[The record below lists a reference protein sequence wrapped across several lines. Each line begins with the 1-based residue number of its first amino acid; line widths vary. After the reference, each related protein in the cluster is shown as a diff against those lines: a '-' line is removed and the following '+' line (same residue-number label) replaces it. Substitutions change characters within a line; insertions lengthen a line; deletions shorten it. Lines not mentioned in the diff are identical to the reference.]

1 MERLSNDRRS
11 FLKSALAAGAYL
23 AAASGP
29 AARLAS
35 AARVKHFAL
44 DGEQARRLPIV
55 NVSRDRIIRTVVG
68 LRPYRAEG
76 FVLAPER
83 LGEKMVVH
91 NYGHGGAGVTLSWGV
106 ATLAAEQ
113 ARNLEER
120 SVAVLGCGVIG
131 LSTARVLQRRGKTVT
146 IYAREMPPETT
157 SNVAGALWYPT
168 SAYDTSS
175 VTADFTER
183 FRLACRLSNREFQ
196 TYVGPDYGVRWIET
210 YTLRTEAEPAGHE
223 PAGGAELY
231 PATRY
236 YTDARRAFGFP
247 FVRLFST
254 MLIEPHTYLRAL
266 MRDFHTAG
274 GRIVLKDL
282 KSREEVAALPE
293 RVVFNCTGLG
303 AKALFGDQK
312 LAPVRGQL
320 EVLLP
325 QPEVDYCYLGP
336 NSLYMFPRRD
346 GIVLGGSF
354 EVDNQSL
361 EPDAKTTAR
370 IVDGNAEIAKGLRR

>member
-1 MERLSNDRRS
+1 MERLSTGRRS
-11 FLKSALAAGAYL
+11 FLKSAFATGAYL
-23 AAASGP
+23 AAARGP
-29 AARLAS
+29 AARLTF
-35 AARVKHFAL
+35 AADGLAFAA
-44 DGEQARRLPIV
+44 DGESARRLSPL
-55 NVSRDRIIRTVVG
+55 NVSRERIIRTVVG

-83 LGEKMVVH
+83 MDEKVVVH

-113 ARNLEER
+113 ARNLEDR
-120 SVAVLGCGVIG
+120 SVAGLGCGVIG

-146 IYAREMPPETT
+146 VYAREMPPETT
-157 SNVAGALWYPT
+157 SNLAGALWYPT
-168 SAYDTSS
+168 SVYDTQKIS
-175 VTADFTER
+175 ADFNER

-210 YTLRTEAEPAGHE
+210 YTLRTEAEPSGHE

-236 YTDARRAFGFP
+236 YADARRAFGFP

-274 GRIVLKDL
+274 GRIVVREL
-282 KSREEVAALPE
+282 KSREEVASLPE

-303 AKALFGDQK
+303 AKALFGDRQ
-312 LAPVRGQL
+312 LTPVRGQI
-320 EVLLP
+320 EMLLP
-325 QPEVDYCYLGP
+325 QAELDYCYLA

-346 GIVLGGSF
+346 GIVLGGTF
-354 EVDNQSL
+354 EPDNYSL
-361 EPDAKTTAR
+361 EPDVKTTAR
-370 IVDGNAEIAKGLRR
+370 IVEGHTEIAKGLRH